1 MISSLAAHRNSLQNR
16 EHSLQS
22 LNRSIVYPPSTF
34 HTQLGNS
41 RNHQHSQQPKP
52 QTRIK
57 SKQPQIKQAKHPANT
72 SELHSAE
79 RARRAGDSHCGPS
92 GLLRNT
98 LGAYPALTGL
108 VRPRKQADAEAGRRR
123 PTEGPLPKTQ
133 RGPQGQHPPAGL
145 SQRFR
150 RASAHIEKRPPR
162 ARRPALPQ
170 PSAAVLSAKAGLTA
184 GFGMGPGDPRLCGR
198 ARGGRSPAAQMYSS
212 LPGTPVRGDPGG
224 RMAGTAEDGASR
236 SVL

>member
-1 MISSLAAHRNSLQNR
+1 MSRPQNR
-16 EHSLQS
+16 DQSLQS
-22 LNRSIVYPPSTF
+22 LLRSIVYLPFTF

-52 QTRIK
+52 QTRIQ

-92 GLLRNT
+92 GLSRNT

-133 RGPQGQHPPAGL
+133 KGPQGKPPL
-145 SQRFR
+145 
-150 RASAHIEKRPPR
+150 RAFSAHIDKRPPR

-170 PSAAVLSAKAGLTA
+170 PCAAVLSAKAGLTA
-184 GFGMGPGDPRLCGR
+184 GFGMGPGRSRLCGR
-198 ARGGRSPAAQMYSS
+198 ARGGRSPAAQVFEPARNPCPGRPWRPHGGHGRRSRIALGALIEDAKSS
-212 LPGTPVRGDPGG
+212 GY
-224 RMAGTAEDGASR
+224 
-236 SVL
+236 

>member
-1 MISSLAAHRNSLQNR
+1 MSRPQNR
-16 EHSLQS
+16 DQSLQS
-22 LNRSIVYPPSTF
+22 LLRSIVYLPFTF

-92 GLLRNT
+92 GLSRNT

-133 RGPQGQHPPAGL
+133 RGPQGEP
-145 SQRFR
+145 
-150 RASAHIEKRPPR
+150 PPR
-162 ARRPALPQ
+162 ASRGADRKA
-170 PSAAVLSAKAGLTA
+170 PSASAT
-184 GFGMGPGDPRLCGR
+184 PCP
-198 ARGGRSPAAQMYSS
+198 PAAWRCST
-212 LPGTPVRGDPGG
+212 LGEGGLNCRVRDGTG
-224 RMAGTAEDGASR
+224 
-236 SVL
+236 

>member
-1 MISSLAAHRNSLQNR
+1 MSRPQNR
-16 EHSLQS
+16 DQSLQS
-22 LNRSIVYPPSTF
+22 LLRSIVYLPFTF

-92 GLLRNT
+92 GLSRNT

-133 RGPQGQHPPAGL
+133 RGPQGEPPLRASPGACGAPPHISSRAEPRKHRKAPSASATPCPPA
-145 SQRFR
+145 
-150 RASAHIEKRPPR
+150 
-162 ARRPALPQ
+162 
-170 PSAAVLSAKAGLTA
+170 
-184 GFGMGPGDPRLCGR
+184 
-198 ARGGRSPAAQMYSS
+198 
-212 LPGTPVRGDPGG
+212 
-224 RMAGTAEDGASR
+224 ASR
-236 SVL
+236 CSTLGEGGLNCRVRDGTG

>member
-1 MISSLAAHRNSLQNR
+1 MSRPQNR
-16 EHSLQS
+16 DQSLQS
-22 LNRSIVYPPSTF
+22 LLRSIVYLPFTF

-41 RNHQHSQQPKP
+41 RNHQHSQQPKS

-92 GLLRNT
+92 GLSRNT

-133 RGPQGQHPPAGL
+133 RGPQGQHPP
-145 SQRFR
+145 
-150 RASAHIEKRPPR
+150 RASLGAPCARPGQR
-162 ARRPALPQ
+162 CRPARNRKA
-170 PSAAVLSAKAGLTA
+170 PSASAT
-184 GFGMGPGDPRLCGR
+184 PCP
-198 ARGGRSPAAQMYSS
+198 PAAKRCST
-212 LPGTPVRGDPGG
+212 LGEGGLNCRVRDGTG
-224 RMAGTAEDGASR
+224 
-236 SVL
+236 

>member
-1 MISSLAAHRNSLQNR
+1 MSRPQNR
-16 EHSLQS
+16 DQSLQS
-22 LNRSIVYPPSTF
+22 LLRSIVYLPFTF

-92 GLLRNT
+92 GLSRNT

-133 RGPQGQHPPAGL
+133 RGPQGQHPPCGPLA
-145 SQRFR
+145 
-150 RASAHIEKRPPR
+150 AHIEKRPPR

-170 PSAAVLSAKAGLTA
+170 PCAAVLSAKAGLTA

-212 LPGTPVRGDPGG
+212 LPGPLSGATLAAAWRARQKMAHRARCFNRGCEELGLLVPLG
-224 RMAGTAEDGASR
+224 
-236 SVL
+236 

>member
-1 MISSLAAHRNSLQNR
+1 MSRPQNR
-16 EHSLQS
+16 DQSLQS
-22 LNRSIVYPPSTF
+22 LLRSIVYIPFTF

-92 GLLRNT
+92 GLSRNT

-145 SQRFR
+145 SR
-150 RASAHIEKRPPR
+150 RHRKAPSASATPCP
-162 ARRPALPQ
+162 
-170 PSAAVLSAKAGLTA
+170 
-184 GFGMGPGDPRLCGR
+184 
-198 ARGGRSPAAQMYSS
+198 PAALRCST
-212 LPGTPVRGDPGG
+212 LGEGGLNCLVRDGTG
-224 RMAGTAEDGASR
+224 
-236 SVL
+236 

>member
-1 MISSLAAHRNSLQNR
+1 MSRPQNR
-16 EHSLQS
+16 DQSLQS
-22 LNRSIVYPPSTF
+22 LLRSIVYLPFTF

-92 GLLRNT
+92 GLSRNT

-133 RGPQGQHPPAGL
+133 RGPQGEP
-145 SQRFR
+145 
-150 RASAHIEKRPPR
+150 PPR
-162 ARRPALPQ
+162 APLGADRKA
-170 PSAAVLSAKAGLTA
+170 PSASAT
-184 GFGMGPGDPRLCGR
+184 PCP
-198 ARGGRSPAAQMYSS
+198 PAALRCST
-212 LPGTPVRGDPGG
+212 LGEGGLNCRVRDGTG
-224 RMAGTAEDGASR
+224 
-236 SVL
+236 